1 MWLVFLLAQVLGAP
15 SPNSIDTQHLTLRL
29 TTNAVTAA
37 PGGKV
42 LLYLDVAPK
51 AKMHVYAPQQKDYIP
66 VAITLE
72 SGRAFR
78 ALPPVFPKPEKYF
91 FTPLKETQ
99 LVYSKPFRI
108 VQEVALATPAALRE
122 AGIAPGSTVTISGKL
137 RYQACDDAICYLP
150 KDLPVSWTVTVKAA
164 QMQ

>member
-1 MWLVFLLAQVLGAP
+1 MLAVLLLVQALGAAP
-15 SPNSIDTQHLTLRL
+15 STPIDTPHLTLSL
-29 TTNAVTAA
+29 TASAGAAA

-42 LLYLDVAPK
+42 LLYLDIAPK

-72 SGRAFR
+72 PGPAFR
-78 ALPPVFPKPEKYF
+78 VLPPVFPKPEKYF
-91 FTPLKETQ
+91 FAPLKETQ

-108 VQEVALATPAALRE
+108 VQEIALATPSALRE
-122 AGIAPGSTVTISGKL
+122 AGIAPGTTVTISGKV

-150 KDLPVSWTVTVKAA
+150 KDLPVSWRITVKAP
-164 QMQ
+164 